1 MWVGGYPAKQNPRFI
16 MSNPNKTL
24 QQHLINSKVKT
35 AILFLTSD
43 RIPAEENFDFVLS
56 ALENCSLKEA
66 RTLLYENY
74 YDEILD
80 WSNMNEW

>member
-1 MWVGGYPAKQNPRFI
+1 
-16 MSNPNKTL
+16 MSNSNKTL

-43 RIPAEENFDFVLS
+43 RIPPEENFDFVLA
-56 ALENCSLKEA
+56 ALDNCSLKEA

-80 WSNMNEW
+80 WSNMNE

>member
-1 MWVGGYPAKQNPRFI
+1 

-35 AILFLTSD
+35 AILFLTSN
-43 RIPAEENFDFVLS
+43 RIPEDENFDFVLS
-56 ALENCSLKEA
+56 ALNGCPIDEA
-66 RTLLYENY
+66 RHLLYENY
-74 YDEILD
+74 YDEILE